1 MIINPPNSGKD
12 LPELSNPASS
22 SDLLSGKQMIN
33 ESGEIVNGSMPTR
46 SAQTITPGINNQTIA
61 AGQYLSG
68 AQTVLGDSDL
78 QASNI
83 RSGVSI
89 FNVAGTFTGEG
100 VKIIAQGETSSRGE
114 DVTIGLISTPAIVF
128 VAAWVFPPIDQIGT
142 GMAMKGGFNTVI
154 PLYPSS
160 YSNDRL
166 ILSLSDNSFTVS
178 DLPSDYTIIDYVVLG

>member
-1 MIINPPNSGKD
+1 MIITPPNSGKD

-89 FNVAGTFTGEG
+89 FNVAGTFAGEG

>member
-1 MIINPPNSGKD
+1 
-12 LPELSNPASS
+12 
-22 SDLLSGKQMIN
+22 MIN

-89 FNVAGTFTGEG
+89 FNVAGTFAGEG

>member
-1 MIINPPNSGKD
+1 MIITPPNSGKD

-33 ESGEIVNGSMPTR
+33 KSGEIVNGSMPTR

-89 FNVAGTFTGEG
+89 FNVAGTFAGEG

-142 GMAMKGGFNTVI
+142 GMAIKGGFNTVI

>member
-1 MIINPPNSGKD
+1 MMITPPNSGKD

-89 FNVAGTFTGEG
+89 FNVAGTFAGEG

>member
-1 MIINPPNSGKD
+1 M
-12 LPELSNPASS
+12 
-22 SDLLSGKQMIN
+22 
-33 ESGEIVNGSMPTR
+33 
-46 SAQTITPGINNQTIA
+46 
-61 AGQYLSG
+61 
-68 AQTVLGDSDL
+68 LGDSDL

-142 GMAMKGGFNTVI
+142 GM
-154 PLYPSS
+154 P
-160 YSNDRL
+160 
-166 ILSLSDNSFTVS
+166 
-178 DLPSDYTIIDYVVLG
+178 

>member
-1 MIINPPNSGKD
+1 M
-12 LPELSNPASS
+12 
-22 SDLLSGKQMIN
+22 
-33 ESGEIVNGSMPTR
+33 
-46 SAQTITPGINNQTIA
+46 
-61 AGQYLSG
+61 
-68 AQTVLGDSDL
+68 LGDSDL

>member
-89 FNVAGTFTGEG
+89 FNVAGAFTGEG

>member
-12 LPELSNPASS
+12 LPELSNPASA

-33 ESGEIVNGSMPTR
+33 KSGEIVNGSMPTR

-89 FNVAGTFTGEG
+89 FNVAGTFAGEG

>member
-89 FNVAGTFTGEG
+89 FNVAGTFAGEG

>member
-1 MIINPPNSGKD
+1 MIITPPNSGKD

-46 SAQTITPGINNQTIA
+46 SAQTITTGINNQTIA

-89 FNVAGTFTGEG
+89 FNVAGTFAGEG

>member
-1 MIINPPNSGKD
+1 MIITPPNSGKD
-12 LPELSNPASS
+12 LPELSNPASA

-33 ESGEIVNGSMPTR
+33 KSGEIVNGSMPTR

-89 FNVAGTFTGEG
+89 FNVAGTFAGEG

>member
-1 MIINPPNSGKD
+1 MIITPPNSGKD
-12 LPELSNPASS
+12 LPELSNPASA

-33 ESGEIVNGSMPTR
+33 KSGEIVNGSMPTR
-46 SAQTITPGINNQTIA
+46 SAQTITPGINNQTLA

-89 FNVAGTFTGEG
+89 FNVAGTFAGEG

-166 ILSLSDNSFTVS
+166 ILSLSDSSFTVS